1 MASKEKVGMEK
12 VELRKVD
19 GVWIVTL
26 TKDGSKIQTKVSE
39 CVVLQKIR
47 ELNPNA
53 LVYIA
58 WDENDGKG

>member
-1 MASKEKVGMEK
+1 MEK
-12 VELRKVD
+12 VELRKAD

-26 TKDGSKIQTKVSE
+26 TKDGSKIQTEVSE
-39 CVVLQKIR
+39 HVVLQKIR

-58 WDENDGKG
+58 WDENDGKD